1 MELSKAWAQA
11 TRVEADASVSRD
23 TVRRAARRAPAGS
36 GGRAAKAEAG
46 ELLACWAAAE
56 QPKQQ
61 MPPPL
66 PVEARCSCV
75 V

>member
-11 TRVEADASVSRD
+11 TRVEADASVSRG
-23 TVRRAARRAPAGS
+23 TVRRAGS

-46 ELLACWAAAE
+46 ELLACWATAE
-56 QPKQQ
+56 QPGERPKQQ
-61 MPPPL
+61 MPAPL
-66 PVEARCSCV
+66 PVVARFSCV